1 MTLTPPGGR
10 PSPGGGVRMEGLHE
24 ELSPVLVPGLG
35 GPWPG
40 LCPPGGGLHRL
51 HRLSLPL
58 TDSRIPLHAESEELS
73 RETSTPTPRGWLSF
87 DEGGSGQPLGPGSL
101 GPETPRVRNG
111 KDRPVHLQ
119 RRVSDPGQ
127 GGGGTKAGAPAERLG
142 LSRHC
147 PRFRCAE
154 VRPEVLGR
162 ELGTPPPRTPPG
174 PRSPAPPRYSRQ
186 GPVRLERSL

>member
-1 MTLTPPGGR
+1 M
-10 PSPGGGVRMEGLHE
+10 
-24 ELSPVLVPGLG
+24 
-35 GPWPG
+35 
-40 LCPPGGGLHRL
+40 CPPGGGLHRL

-127 GGGGTKAGAPAERLG
+127 GGGGTKAGAERLG

-147 PRFRCAE
+147 PRFPIGAPRFGRRCWGGSWAP
-154 VRPEVLGR
+154 RPRGPPQDPAALHRLVTLGR
-162 ELGTPPPRTPPG
+162 APLGWRGAFKSTDSGIKRP
-174 PRSPAPPRYSRQ
+174 
-186 GPVRLERSL
+186 RLEFLLSSVQLLRAEPRAKL